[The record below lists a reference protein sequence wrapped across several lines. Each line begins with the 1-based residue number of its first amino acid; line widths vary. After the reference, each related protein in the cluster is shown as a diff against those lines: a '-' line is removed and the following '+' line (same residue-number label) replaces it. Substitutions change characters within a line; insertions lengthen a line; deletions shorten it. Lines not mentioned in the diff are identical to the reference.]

1 MCLLQFDFGKSW
13 AIFAAAAKGAK
24 GEHRC
29 VSACGEGSPILWAEG
44 KGDAAI
50 QIEHLW
56 DEMAREYDVD
66 TLCGYVLSGFQ
77 REQEIISTRESVPN
91 TPLCICSERGVA
103 QGGISDGSSP
113 GCTHRTTSVPS
124 GTRAQWWYHAWVA
137 IRLKEFRHKFYAFL
151 HADKAQA
158 ATAPWRLRGQ
168 AQAGIPHTE
177 INLVRIPHNCTS
189 RCRTPLYFAECEG
202 FLEHR

>member
-1 MCLLQFDFGKSW
+1 VGRSVRSSSQG
-13 AIFAAAAKGAK
+13 GK

-29 VSACGEGSPILWAEG
+29 VSACGEGAPILWAEG

-77 REQEIISTRESVPN
+77 REQESHIYERICAN

-103 QGGISDGSSP
+103 QGRDFGWFF
-113 GCTHRTTSVPS
+113 
-124 GTRAQWWYHAWVA
+124 TRMHASNHFPYRAARERKWWYHAWVA
-137 IRLKEFRHKFYAFL
+137 IRLKEFRS
-151 HADKAQA
+151 QV
-158 ATAPWRLRGQ
+158 LRVL
-168 AQAGIPHTE
+168 A
-177 INLVRIPHNCTS
+177 C
-189 RCRTPLYFAECEG
+189 
-202 FLEHR
+202 